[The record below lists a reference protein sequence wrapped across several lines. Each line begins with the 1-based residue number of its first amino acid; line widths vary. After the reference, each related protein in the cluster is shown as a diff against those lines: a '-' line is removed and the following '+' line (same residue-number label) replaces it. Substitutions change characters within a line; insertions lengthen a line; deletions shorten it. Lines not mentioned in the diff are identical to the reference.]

1 MLYLNERDIHT
12 VGMDWKSLISEIR
25 DATKTVSVNDYAQ
38 PLKPYLRYK
47 DMKNR
52 IIAMP
57 AYMGGKFSV
66 AGIKWIASFPDNI
79 KINKPRAHSI
89 TILNDA
95 DTGAPVCTINTSL
108 ISAIRT
114 ASVTGLVIEEF
125 LKHKNYTRPLEIGIV
140 GFGPIGQVH
149 LKMLASLLKDVEK
162 KISVYDIQKPSLEG
176 FSDTIAV
183 KDSWQE
189 VYENADIVITC
200 TVTKERYIN
209 LPPKKGS
216 LQLNISLRDY
226 LPQIHEH
233 VNFMVVDEW
242 SSVCREN
249 TDIELMYKEKGLQED
264 DAYSMESIIC
274 DDLFNRLSPD
284 DVVMFNPMGMAIFD
298 IVIGAYYY
306 KMALQQGVGVS
317 LN

>member
-1 MLYLNERDIHT
+1 MLYLNERDIHA

-25 DATKTVSVNDYAQ
+25 DATKTVSANDYAQ

-79 KINKPRAHSI
+79 KLNKPRAHSI

-95 DTGAPVCTINTSL
+95 DTGAPVCAINTSL

-114 ASVTGLVIEEF
+114 AAVTGLVIEEF

-183 KDSWQE
+183 KDS
-189 VYENADIVITC
+189 
-200 TVTKERYIN
+200 
-209 LPPKKGS
+209 
-216 LQLNISLRDY
+216 
-226 LPQIHEH
+226 
-233 VNFMVVDEW
+233 
-242 SSVCREN
+242 
-249 TDIELMYKEKGLQED
+249 
-264 DAYSMESIIC
+264 
-274 DDLFNRLSPD
+274 
-284 DVVMFNPMGMAIFD
+284 
-298 IVIGAYYY
+298 
-306 KMALQQGVGVS
+306 
-317 LN
+317 